1 MFDKIPNVILQAIN
15 ANTNISHEYKNV
27 ILTIL
32 NEYYKF
38 FSKLGIS
45 VQEENLI
52 QLFSTLS
59 IDLSNEEEIH
69 YDLQKNK
76 IVGNLNELKNGND
89 SLYNICYSVL
99 DIMCK
104 RYNFDT
110 KDYNDGITFK
120 DESNTL
126 YGTKINNK
134 LKEYI
139 VELSTRMTP
148 QREYNDDYY
157 FDSPTD
163 NCTLDDRIIYD
174 IQQYI
179 NYNNLLTYFINGE
192 GILFFNDLCKKFNSS
207 DECIEYLSTIDK
219 YNRENSIESRKKYD
233 ELVRNMIKTE
243 DLKKTV

>member
-1 MFDKIPNVILQAIN
+1 
-15 ANTNISHEYKNV
+15 
-27 ILTIL
+27 
-32 NEYYKF
+32 
-38 FSKLGIS
+38 
-45 VQEENLI
+45 
-52 QLFSTLS
+52 
-59 IDLSNEEEIH
+59 
-69 YDLQKNK
+69 
-76 IVGNLNELKNGND
+76 
-89 SLYNICYSVL
+89 
-99 DIMCK
+99 
-104 RYNFDT
+104 
-110 KDYNDGITFK
+110 
-120 DESNTL
+120 
-126 YGTKINNK
+126 
-134 LKEYI
+134 
-139 VELSTRMTP
+139 MTP

-192 GILFFNDLCKKFNSS
+192 GILFFYDLCKKFYSS